1 VDSAQRQS
9 SPGEP
14 TEEDGRSP
22 GPPTG
27 KSRRRDPQALTF
39 GTYRL
44 VDLYTDNLV
53 LGDPERGFG
62 CDLDELEK
70 YLTGDKS

>member
-1 VDSAQRQS
+1 
-9 SPGEP
+9 
-14 TEEDGRSP
+14 
-22 GPPTG
+22 
-27 KSRRRDPQALTF
+27 LTF

>member
-1 VDSAQRQS
+1 
-9 SPGEP
+9 
-14 TEEDGRSP
+14 
-22 GPPTG
+22 
-27 KSRRRDPQALTF
+27 
-39 GTYRL
+39 
-44 VDLYTDNLV
+44 V